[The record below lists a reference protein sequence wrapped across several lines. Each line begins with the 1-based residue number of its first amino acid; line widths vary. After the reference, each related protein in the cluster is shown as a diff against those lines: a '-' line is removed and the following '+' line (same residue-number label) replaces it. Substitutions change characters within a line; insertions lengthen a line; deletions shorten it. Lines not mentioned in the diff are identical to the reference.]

1 MPSSTEER
9 RENGSAM
16 MAIGWVMMLFAFLV
30 MFFHPAALKLGQ
42 TRFAWI
48 AGTLGLCGLAL
59 SIAGTAIRR
68 RNR

>member
-1 MPSSTEER
+1 MSTSEEK

-30 MFFHPAALKLGQ
+30 MFFHPAALKLGEI
-42 TRFAWI
+42 RFAVI
-48 AGTLGLCGLAL
+48 AACLAGPGLLL
-59 SIAGTAIRR
+59 SIAGVQIRR

>member
-1 MPSSTEER
+1 MSSSTEER

-48 AGTLGLCGLAL
+48 AGIMALCGLTL
-59 SIAGTAIRR
+59 SLCGTYVRR

>member
-1 MPSSTEER
+1 MSSSTEEK

-16 MAIGWVMMLFAFLV
+16 VVIGWVMILFASLV

-48 AGTLGLCGLAL
+48 AGCMAFAGLLLNLYGVRL
-59 SIAGTAIRR
+59 RR

>member
-1 MPSSTEER
+1 
-9 RENGSAM
+9 M

>member
-1 MPSSTEER
+1 MSSSAEEK

-30 MFFHPAALKLGQ
+30 FFFHPAALKLGE

-48 AGTLGLCGLAL
+48 AGCLAVSGLLL
-59 SIAGTAIRR
+59 SVYGVRIRR